1 MKRFFHQNN
10 VVEEKSQT
18 DTVHMELI
26 DTMIKNITRLF
37 SAVCAAV
44 VFHWRA
50 LSHSAAPDAELFTQN
65 RLSGFHLFV
74 TSTFT
79 QHLFMYQFQVFN
91 LSISIFCCYILPV
104 NSF

>member
-10 VVEEKSQT
+10 VEEEKSQT
-18 DTVHMELI
+18 DTVHIEFI

-37 SAVCAAV
+37 SAV
-44 VFHWRA
+44 FHRRA

>member
-1 MKRFFHQNN
+1 MRSFFYQNN
-10 VVEEKSQT
+10 VEEEENKSQT

-50 LSHSAAPDAELFTQN
+50 LSHSAAPDAELLTQN

-74 TSTFT
+74 TEHIYST
-79 QHLFMYQFQVFN
+79 
-91 LSISIFCCYILPV
+91 PV
-104 NSF
+104 YAPTPGV